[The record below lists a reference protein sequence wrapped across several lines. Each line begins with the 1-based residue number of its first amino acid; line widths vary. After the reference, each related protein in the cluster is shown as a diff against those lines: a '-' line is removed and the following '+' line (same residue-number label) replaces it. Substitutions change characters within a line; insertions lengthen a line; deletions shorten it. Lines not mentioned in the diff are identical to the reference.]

1 MSYQENGVL
10 YMKKTFDLICSVREL
25 TGIFNTKTNVRGL
38 LKIVVKIIAKHMQT
52 AACSIFLLDDTT
64 NELVLSATAGLNPD
78 FIGKIRLA
86 PGEGITGRAMKE
98 RRPINIPRGSEDPS
112 YKHIPGMNEEQYNSI
127 LAVPILYQTEILG
140 VLILEDPSPDYYN
153 SHDVKSLQTITSQ
166 LATFLENARSL
177 IQLDKNGEKTGK
189 KRSDLKK
196 SFYKGTSV
204 SEGLAIGN
212 ALYLSDANNDIFLK
226 KENVEYIETPE
237 AFEQSLLSSID
248 QLEILQQKM
257 DENLSEAGSLIF
269 ASHLLMM
276 SDDDFSG
283 TIRKYIQKGEKP
295 SVSIVRVVN
304 EYIELFMKSNNVHV
318 QEKIL
323 DLKDIGHRL
332 LRNLT
337 GKMNLEG
344 DYTGQIIIARDLLPS
359 ELVKLAAQHTEGFI
373 LFGTGGTSHI
383 SILARSLDVPVIF
396 ISDHDFFRSE
406 YDGLLIV
413 DAFQS
418 NVIINP
424 DSELVDK
431 YLTNL
436 KNLKEKNNLKVS
448 IIEKAVTRDGKKIK
462 VQANINILS
471 DARSAKELKAEGVGL
486 YRSEFLFLIRNDFPS
501 EEEQYLIYRR
511 LLEQMKDVVFRT
523 LDIGGDKI
531 LGVTENHES
540 NPFMGLRGLRYSLR
554 NPEIFRIQLRALLR
568 AGAGYSLK
576 ILFPLIT
583 GIEDFREASGIV
595 RSVVTELDAEGAEH
609 TEKYELGAMIELPS
623 AVLMVD
629 ELAEEADFLSIG
641 TNDLVQYLLGIDRD
655 NDDIAD
661 LYVSHHPAVLR
672 ALQKISNAAE
682 KYNCP
687 LSVCGNAAADPDMLE
702 FFIGMGI
709 STFSINHSMIQ
720 FMRRQICE
728 MDYRDAQLFAEKSLG
743 TRTVKDVQD
752 LIAGKQSKIRN

>member
-1 MSYQENGVL
+1 
-10 YMKKTFDLICSVREL
+10 MKKTFDLICSVREL

-52 AACSIFLLDDTT
+52 AACSIFLLDNTT

-78 FIGKIRLA
+78 FIGKIRLS

-98 RRPINIPRGSEDPS
+98 RRPVNIPRGSEDPS
-112 YKHIPGMNEEQYNSI
+112 YKYIPGMDEEQYNSI
-127 LAVPILYQTEILG
+127 LAVPILYQSEILG

-153 SHDVKSLQTITSQ
+153 NHDVKSLQTITSQ

-177 IQLDKNGEKTGK
+177 IQLDKKGGKISK
-189 KRSDLKK
+189 KRSNLKK

-226 KENVEYIETPE
+226 IENVKYNETPE
-237 AFEQSLLSSID
+237 AFEQALLASID
-248 QLEILQQKM
+248 QLEILQQRM
-257 DENLSEAGSLIF
+257 DESLSEAGSLIF

-283 TIRKYIQKGEKP
+283 SIRKYIQDGEKP
-295 SVSIVRVVN
+295 SLSIVKVVN
-304 EYIELFMKSNNVHV
+304 EYIELFMKSNNIHV

-337 GKMNLEG
+337 GKMNLDG

-373 LFGTGGTSHI
+373 LFGAGVTSHI

-396 ISDHDFFRSE
+396 ISDQEFFRSE

-431 YLTNL
+431 YLANL
-436 KNLKEKNNLKVS
+436 KNLKARNNLQGS
-448 IIEKAVTRDGKKIK
+448 IIEAAVTRDGKKIK

-501 EEEQYLIYRR
+501 EEEQFIIYRK
-511 LLEQMKDVVFRT
+511 LLEQMDDVVFRT

-531 LGVTENHES
+531 LGVAENQET

-554 NPEIFRIQLRALLR
+554 NPDIFKIQLRALLR

-583 GIEDFREASGIV
+583 GVEDFREASGIV
-595 RSVVTELDAEGAEH
+595 GAVLEELKAEGMYCAENPAI
-609 TEKYELGAMIELPS
+609 GAMIELPS
-623 AVLMVD
+623 AVMMVD

-641 TNDLVQYLLGIDRD
+641 TNDLVQYMLGIDRD

-661 LYVSHHPAVLR
+661 LYIANHPAVLR
-672 ALQKISNAAE
+672 ALKKISIAAD
-682 KYNCP
+682 KYDCP
-687 LSVCGNAAADPDMLE
+687 LSVCGNASADPDMLE
-702 FFIGMGI
+702 FFIGLGI

-720 FMRRQICE
+720 FVRRQICE
-728 MDYRDAQLFAEKSLG
+728 IDYSKAKFFSGKSLR
-743 TRTVKDVQD
+743 TRTVKDVHNI
-752 LIAGKQSKIRN
+752 IAEKQSKIRN